1 MRMNW
6 KRIMMPLGVLLFGA
20 MVAIACSDSES
31 ETGNTGD
38 GDLPAENVTVRI
50 NPNKTRVLRNPL
62 NGWVLYLAREK
73 NETFWEERGYDHMY
87 VPDLAKYVKVSDYAS
102 SCYLRTNWKTLEP
115 QKGKYAW
122 DDPSSDISRII
133 KSVHDRG
140 LRIALRVLV
149 DGRDQKQNTP
159 EFVFDEG
166 CKWYNTAN
174 NKCPYPDDQ
183 VFQKHY
189 GEFIEAFARQYN
201 DPDKV
206 DFIDGYGLGKWG
218 ESHAMI
224 YANDGNKFQVMEWIT
239 ALYARHFTKV
249 PLVINYHRMLGDTYQ
264 DSWQETVPPDAEPLL
279 NIALNNGYILRHDA
293 FGMSGYYKDW
303 EKNIAL
309 KYRYKLPIIMEGGWV
324 TDTHRYWY
332 FDDAYR
338 YREGHPED
346 VRKGEFEDSML
357 ACVNTM
363 DFRLGET
370 ESWFEKTF
378 SYVQRFIAEGGY
390 RLYPDMVSLPVSANG
405 GQDVTVVHRWRN
417 MGWGYC
423 PTNIRTWNQKYQ
435 GAFAWLNDNNEVKKI
450 FVDEQTDLSTWLKEA
465 PTTYTTK
472 LNLKGVSVGAYSWAV
487 GLVDVTKDNEIG
499 LEMAVNKDANLLDS
513 GWLKLQTLTVK

>member
-174 NKCPYPDDQ
+174 ISVLILMTKCS
-183 VFQKHY
+183 KSTM
-189 GEFIEAFARQYN
+189 
-201 DPDKV
+201 
-206 DFIDGYGLGKWG
+206 
-218 ESHAMI
+218 ES
-224 YANDGNKFQVMEWIT
+224 
-239 ALYARHFTKV
+239 LSR
-249 PLVINYHRMLGDTYQ
+249 
-264 DSWQETVPPDAEPLL
+264 LL
-279 NIALNNGYILRHDA
+279 PA
-293 FGMSGYYKDW
+293 
-303 EKNIAL
+303 
-309 KYRYKLPIIMEGGWV
+309 
-324 TDTHRYWY
+324 
-332 FDDAYR
+332 
-338 YREGHPED
+338 
-346 VRKGEFEDSML
+346 
-357 ACVNTM
+357 NTM
-363 DFRLGET
+363 T
-370 ESWFEKTF
+370 
-378 SYVQRFIAEGGY
+378 
-390 RLYPDMVSLPVSANG
+390 P
-405 GQDVTVVHRWRN
+405 
-417 MGWGYC
+417 
-423 PTNIRTWNQKYQ
+423 IR
-435 GAFAWLNDNNEVKKI
+435 
-450 FVDEQTDLSTWLKEA
+450 
-465 PTTYTTK
+465 
-472 LNLKGVSVGAYSWAV
+472 
-487 GLVDVTKDNEIG
+487 
-499 LEMAVNKDANLLDS
+499 
-513 GWLKLQTLTVK
+513 

>member
-166 CKWYNTAN
+166 CNGIIQQTISVLILMT
-174 NKCPYPDDQ
+174 KCS
-183 VFQKHY
+183 KSTM
-189 GEFIEAFARQYN
+189 
-201 DPDKV
+201 
-206 DFIDGYGLGKWG
+206 
-218 ESHAMI
+218 ES
-224 YANDGNKFQVMEWIT
+224 
-239 ALYARHFTKV
+239 LSR
-249 PLVINYHRMLGDTYQ
+249 
-264 DSWQETVPPDAEPLL
+264 LL
-279 NIALNNGYILRHDA
+279 PA
-293 FGMSGYYKDW
+293 
-303 EKNIAL
+303 
-309 KYRYKLPIIMEGGWV
+309 
-324 TDTHRYWY
+324 
-332 FDDAYR
+332 
-338 YREGHPED
+338 
-346 VRKGEFEDSML
+346 
-357 ACVNTM
+357 NTM
-363 DFRLGET
+363 T
-370 ESWFEKTF
+370 
-378 SYVQRFIAEGGY
+378 
-390 RLYPDMVSLPVSANG
+390 P
-405 GQDVTVVHRWRN
+405 
-417 MGWGYC
+417 
-423 PTNIRTWNQKYQ
+423 IR
-435 GAFAWLNDNNEVKKI
+435 
-450 FVDEQTDLSTWLKEA
+450 
-465 PTTYTTK
+465 
-472 LNLKGVSVGAYSWAV
+472 
-487 GLVDVTKDNEIG
+487 
-499 LEMAVNKDANLLDS
+499 
-513 GWLKLQTLTVK
+513 